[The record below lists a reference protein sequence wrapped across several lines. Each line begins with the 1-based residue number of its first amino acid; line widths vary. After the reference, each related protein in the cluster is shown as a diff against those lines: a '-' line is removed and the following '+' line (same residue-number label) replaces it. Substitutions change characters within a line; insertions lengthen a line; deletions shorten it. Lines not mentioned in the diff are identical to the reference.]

1 MHPWH
6 DVPWGDSDRIEDGFN
21 CLIEIS
27 AESKIKYELDK
38 ASGLL
43 RVDRV
48 LYSAVHYPANY
59 GFIPRTFCGDG
70 DPLDVLLLGQH
81 PIEPLSLARGRAIGV
96 FAMVDDKGQDDKIVA
111 VHLDDPEYSHFKDPA
126 ELPPHKFAEIER
138 FFIDYKVL
146 EKKGVAIEKL
156 QGPDVAVRVIREAI
170 ELYERRESE
179 LRAGRY

>member
-6 DVPWGDSDRIEDGFN
+6 DVPWGARIEDGFN
-21 CLIEIS
+21 VLIEIP
-27 AESKIKYELDK
+27 AESKVKYELDK

-59 GFIPRTFCGDG
+59 GFIPRTYCDDG

-81 PIEPLSLARGRAIGV
+81 PLEPLSLARGRALGV

-111 VHLDDPEYSHFKDPA
+111 VHLDDPEYAHFREPA
-126 ELPPHKFAEIER
+126 ELPAHKFAEIER
-138 FFIDYKVL
+138 FFMDYKVL
-146 EKKGVAIEKL
+146 EKKRVAIEKL
-156 QGPDVAVRVIREAI
+156 QGPAAAERVIQQAI
-170 ELYERRESE
+170 DLYAAHESE
-179 LRAGRY
+179 LRAGKGG